1 MAQKIYLKTILKDT
15 AESLSQYKKVLPNGI
30 IAYESDTNKMK
41 LCDGVHTYSDLPYAG
56 GECAGQ
62 DSLEKEIKELKAE
75 IKALKS
81 SIPVEPIT
89 PAEVSSALK
98 TSGKVQLVT
107 DTTIP
112 PLATG
117 IMAKN
122 ETTINLNGNKLT
134 FATNGDNSPMIVK
147 GSSHYTFVGNGVV
160 AQEGTGAL
168 VHVASQSAIVD
179 VYNGSFEANGVEC
192 LYCQNGTIN
201 VYGGVF
207 KVANEDK
214 RYLLNCLD
222 ASYKAG
228 TAKINVFGGKFYD
241 FDPSNNASE
250 GKGTNYVVEGYKV
263 VTEQDG
269 EHTVYSVVKA

>member
-1 MAQKIYLKTILKDT
+1 MAQKICLKSVLKDLAKSWT
-15 AESLSQYKKVLPNGI
+15 QNEKVIPSGV
-30 IAYESDTNKMK
+30 IAYEEDTNKMK
-41 LCDGVHTYSDLPYAG
+41 LGDGIHTFAELPYAG

-62 DSLEKEIKELKAE
+62 DALEKEVEALKAE
-75 IKALKS
+75 IEALKS

-98 TSGKVQLVT
+98 TSGKVQLVA

-134 FATNGDNSPMIVK
+134 FATNGDNSPMIVR

-192 LYCQNGTIN
+192 LYCQDGTIN

-207 KVANEDK
+207 KVANENK
-214 RYLLNCLD
+214 TYLLNCLD

-228 TAKINVFGGKFYD
+228 TAKINVYGGKFYD

-250 GKGTNYVVEGYKV
+250 GKGTNYVAEGYKV

-269 EHTVYSVVKA
+269 EHTVYAVVKA

>member
-1 MAQKIYLKTILKDT
+1 MTHKICLKSVYKDT
-15 AESLSQYKKVLPNGI
+15 AESLAQSKVVLSSGI
-30 IAYESDTNKMK
+30 IAYETDTNKIK
-41 LCDGVHTYSDLPYAG
+41 ICDGVHTYADLPYAG

-62 DSLEKEIKELKAE
+62 DALEKEVKELKAE
-75 IKALKS
+75 IEALKS

-98 TSGKVQLVT
+98 SSGKVQLVA

-134 FATNGDNSPMIVK
+134 FATNGDNSPMIVR

-168 VHVASQSAIVD
+168 VHVASQTAIVD

-192 LYCQNGTIN
+192 LYCQDGTIN

-207 KVANEDK
+207 KVANENK
-214 RYLLNCLD
+214 AYLLNCLD

-228 TAKINVFGGKFYD
+228 TAKINVYGGKFYD

-250 GKGTNYVVEGYKV
+250 GKGTNYVAEGYKV
-263 VTEQDG
+263 VAEQEG
-269 EHTVYSVVKA
+269 EHTVYTVVKA

>member
-1 MAQKIYLKTILKDT
+1 MTHKICLKSVYKNT
-15 AESLSQYKKVLPNGI
+15 AESLAQSKVILSSGI
-30 IAYESDTNKMK
+30 IAYETDTNKIK
-41 LCDGVHTYSDLPYAG
+41 ICDGVHTYADLPYAG

-62 DSLEKEIKELKAE
+62 DALEKEVKELRAE
-75 IKALKS
+75 IEALKS

-207 KVANEDK
+207 KVANENK
-214 RYLLNCLD
+214 TYLLNCLD

-228 TAKINVFGGKFYD
+228 TAKINVYGGKFYD

-250 GKGTNYVVEGYKV
+250 GKGTNYVAEGYKV

-269 EHTVYSVVKA
+269 EHTVYVVVKA